1 MLSSVT
7 DKVLQ
12 EPELELRSGLGKL
25 NSKHGI
31 LAASWASKGAE
42 IGQLRYSGDV
52 ASMAE

>member
-12 EPELELRSGLGKL
+12 EPELELSKL
-25 NSKHGI
+25 NSKHGL

-42 IGQLRYSGDV
+42 IG
-52 ASMAE
+52 